1 MPVTEEPSS
10 RAARFVPKL
19 PTKHFPPPEIRDMPE
34 APTRRQSWRLI
45 GPGIVAAGVG
55 LASGEFILWP
65 YVASQVGLVFLW
77 GAVVGVFMQFF
88 INMEIERYALATG
101 ETVLEGFNR
110 FWVHWGLFFAAMTVL
125 GNLWPGWATG
135 SATLV
140 SYMVGGNAT
149 YIAIG
154 MLLIVAVSLTVVKVV
169 YTALERI
176 IFVKIAAILIFI
188 VVCVL
193 FVIKKPTYAAL
204 PDAVTHFGE
213 FPVAA
218 LGFATLAGAI
228 AFSGAGGGQNLCQS
242 NWIRDAGFGMGKYHQ
257 PPLGGESG
265 HVEAKSTAGYVF
277 VPDTENMK
285 RWNGWWKF
293 ANTEQLVSFVA
304 ITIITI
310 WFMSMV
316 AHATIYGQD
325 VPNSIGFIKIEGNV
339 LGELVGDWFKL
350 LFWFVGALS
359 LFAASFGII
368 DYTAR
373 LVSNT
378 VKTAYMREST
388 MSETKLYAIV
398 VWSLCVIGC
407 AVLLSGL
414 NQPLVL
420 LIISAVV
427 GSLQMCVYSGLLVYM
442 NRKSLPAPIQIR
454 GFRAGFLVFCCAAYG
469 SLFVLS
475 ANQQIQLL
483 LK

>member
-1 MPVTEEPSS
+1 MAMTNEPSRGTS
-10 RAARFVPKL
+10 TFTPTL
-19 PTKHFPPPEIRDMPE
+19 PTKHFPPPEIRDMPD
-34 APTRRQSWRLI
+34 APVRKDYARLI

-77 GAVVGVFMQFF
+77 GAVLGVFMQFF
-88 INMEIERYALATG
+88 INMEIERYTLATG

-110 FWVHWGLFFAAMTVL
+110 FWVHWGLFFASMTML

-140 SYMVGGNAT
+140 SYMFGGNPT
-149 YIAIG
+149 IIAIV
-154 MLLIVAVSLTVVKVV
+154 MLMIIALSLTLVPVV
-169 YTALERI
+169 YTLLERI
-176 IFVKIAAILIFI
+176 IFVKIAAILTFI
-188 VVCVL
+188 VVCII
-193 FVIKKPTYAAL
+193 FVIKAPTYAAL
-204 PDAVTHFGE
+204 PDAITHVGQ
-213 FPVAA
+213 FPVEA

-242 NWIRDAGFGMGKYHQ
+242 NWIRDKGFGMGKYH
-257 PPLGGESG
+257 PPLGGLTS
-265 HVEAKSTAGYVF
+265 HVSEKATAGYVF
-277 VPDTENMK
+277 VPDAANLT
-285 RWNGWWKF
+285 RWQRWWKF
-293 ANTEQLVSFVA
+293 ANAEQLVSFVL

-316 AHATIYGQD
+316 AHATIFGSD
-325 VPNSIGFIKIEGNV
+325 VPNSIGFIKIEGDV
-339 LGELVGDWFKL
+339 LGGLVGGWFKM

-373 LVSNT
+373 LASNT
-378 VKTAYMREST
+378 VKTAYMRKSLFSES
-388 MSETKLYAIV
+388 KLYASV
-398 VWSLCVIGC
+398 VWGLCLIGSG
-407 AVLLSGL
+407 VLLIGL

-427 GSLQMCVYSGLLVYM
+427 GSLQMCVYSGLLVHM
-442 NRKSLPAPIQIR
+442 NRKSLPAMIKIR
-454 GFRAGFLVFCCAAYG
+454 GPRVYIMIFCCAVYG